1 MERFEVREYAK
12 NGTFVIRDRHTGS
25 LVGPTCN
32 TATEFATAEEAHLWV
47 PAVVIVDGIPTF

>member
-32 TATEFATAEEAHLWV
+32 TATEFATHEA
-47 PAVVIVDGIPTF
+47 AREMIANVVLVDGIPTF